1 MYLNEK
7 EVDEIYRHLNRK
19 TYKLFWGVRSIAA
32 MSLLFR
38 DVLFDIHD
46 QIKHEYG
53 IESLWELKSE
63 DLADVHDFIDCYTLP
78 RYLEE
83 KIGKGK

>member
-1 MYLNEK
+1 MSLIRED
-7 EVDEIYRHLNRK
+7 VDEIYSHIKRRTFK
-19 TYKLFWGVRSIAA
+19 MFGEIRTVAYAKFC
-32 MSLLFR
+32 R
-38 DVLFDIHD
+38 DVQFDID
-46 QIKHEYG
+46 SRIRHEYG
-53 IESLWELKSE
+53 VSSFWEFEPE